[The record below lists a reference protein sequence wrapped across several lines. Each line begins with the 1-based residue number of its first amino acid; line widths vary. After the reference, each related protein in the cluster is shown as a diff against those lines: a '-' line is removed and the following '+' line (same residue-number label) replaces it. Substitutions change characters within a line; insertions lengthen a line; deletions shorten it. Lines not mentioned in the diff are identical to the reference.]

1 MAVNYADFRDIAI
14 EDYDAVVVG
23 SGFAGA
29 VSARQ
34 LAEEGGLR
42 VLVIEKRAH
51 IAGNMYD
58 EYDEAGVLVHRY
70 GPHIFHTND
79 QRAYDYLAR
88 FTEWSSYQHRVL
100 ADWYGTYMPVPF
112 NKNSMEIA
120 FGDEKAARL
129 IEKLVDTFGDE
140 RKVTINELR
149 AQEDP
154 ELQEVADFVYQNVFL
169 YYTQKQWGLTPEE
182 VDPSVTARVPVFIS
196 RDNRYFQDAFQGM
209 PVDGYT
215 RLFENLLGHEKITVC
230 LSTEAESVFDLVFAG
245 REEDAP
251 LEAIH
256 IKGVPFAGPI
266 VYTGPL
272 DELFL
277 GRFGRLPYRS
287 LDFVYETFDETY
299 HLPCGT
305 VNYTVTEDYT
315 RVTEFKWLTEQTG
328 DKTTIMREYSRAYE
342 DPATQIHHQR
352 AARPTIRSFR
362 RWRTLYQNVFLY
374 YTQKQWGLTPIRGS
388 LGLAACP
395 CSSPWTTATSR
406 DCADAIDG
414 HAPVREPPDHEKI
427 TVCRRTE
434 AERVFD
440 LVFAGRRGRRPIV
453 RGHSSRA
460 RPSQAHRLHRPPRRA
475 VLGTLRALALPLRFF
490 VSRPSRDRPFA
501 LRHQELHGDHLRPLS
516 SSGSRSRPATRPP
529 SCASTPGPTRIRR
542 RRFPNTPSSTMTTTR
557 STHAGRLTDALPNFH
572 PLGRL
577 AEYRYFNMDKVVADA
592 LAASEK
598 ILTETADA

>member
-14 EDYDAVVVG
+14 ENYDAVVVG

-51 IAGNMYD
+51 IAGNIYD

-100 ADWYGTYMPVPF
+100 ADWFGTYMPVPF

-245 REEDAP
+245 REEDAGARANGVRIAP
-251 LEAIH
+251 LVGHGGRER
-256 IKGVPFAGPI
+256 AGHAALRGHGFGGGI
-266 VYTGPL
+266 VVGRICRRGPGL
-272 DELFL
+272 DGLL
-277 GRFGRLPYRS
+277 
-287 LDFVYETFDETY
+287 
-299 HLPCGT
+299 H
-305 VNYTVTEDYT
+305 
-315 RVTEFKWLTEQTG
+315 
-328 DKTTIMREYSRAYE
+328 
-342 DPATQIHHQR
+342 R
-352 AARPTIRSFR
+352 AAGQR
-362 RWRTLYQNVFLY
+362 Q
-374 YTQKQWGLTPIRGS
+374 
-388 LGLAACP
+388 
-395 CSSPWTTATSR
+395 
-406 DCADAIDG
+406 
-414 HAPVREPPDHEKI
+414 
-427 TVCRRTE
+427 
-434 AERVFD
+434 
-440 LVFAGRRGRRPIV
+440 
-453 RGHSSRA
+453 
-460 RPSQAHRLHRPPRRA
+460 
-475 VLGTLRALALPLRFF
+475 
-490 VSRPSRDRPFA
+490 
-501 LRHQELHGDHLRPLS
+501 
-516 SSGSRSRPATRPP
+516 
-529 SCASTPGPTRIRR
+529 RR
-542 RRFPNTPSSTMTTTR
+542 RRRPSHKGPPREGEVQHRKGSFFVFR
-557 STHAGRLTDALPNFH
+557 SLL
-572 PLGRL
+572 
-577 AEYRYFNMDKVVADA
+577 YRK
-592 LAASEK
+592 LEQLEESP
-598 ILTETADA
+598 